1 MTGTLHIKNGIYQVV
16 LSQKDTNGKR
26 RQKWISTGLHEKG
39 NKRKAEAIMRKLLS
53 EYGNANVDFSAD
65 VLFVDFM
72 HSWLESMKNALEINS
87 YECYKDIITRYVDSY
102 FESRP
107 ISLQRLEPI
116 HIQQLYDFY
125 MAQGLSS
132 TTVLKV
138 HANIRK
144 ALQHAVNLNMIPY
157 NPADRV
163 VKPKKQ
169 KYVASFYDEEQV
181 NRLLDVTKG
190 ESIYSVILLTAFYGL
205 RRSEALGLRW
215 QDVNFKSRTVTICN
229 TVVEYDT
236 VVEKERTKTDS
247 SRRTLPLIAP
257 VEAYLLRLRAE
268 QERIAAYLGEGYIRN
283 DFICKQASGKPF
295 YPNYI
300 TERFGKLLARYSL
313 PKIRFHDLRHSAAT
327 MLLANGFSL
336 KEIQDWLGH
345 SDLGTTANIYAHVL
359 YKAKENMA
367 ECIGGKLRVG

>member
-16 LSQKDTNGKR
+16 LSQKDANGKR
-26 RQKWISTGLHEKG
+26 RQKWISTGLKEKG
-39 NKRKAEAIMRKLLS
+39 NKRKAEAFMRKLLS
-53 EYGNANVDFSAD
+53 EYESTKMSFSVD
-65 VLFVDFM
+65 VMFVDFM
-72 HSWLESMKNALEINS
+72 HTWLESMKNALEINS
-87 YECYKDIITRYVDSY
+87 YECYKDIIKRYVESY
-102 FESRP
+102 FKDKP
-107 ISLQRLEPI
+107 ISLQRLEPM
-116 HIQQLYDFY
+116 HIQQMYNYY
-125 MAQGLSS
+125 MEQGLSP

-144 ALQHAVNLNMIPY
+144 ALQHAVNLNIIPY

-181 NRLLDVTKG
+181 NLLLNATKD
-190 ESIYSVILLTAFYGL
+190 ESIYPVIFLTAFYGL

-215 QDVNFKSRTVTICN
+215 NDVSFKNRTVTICN

-257 VEAYLLRLRAE
+257 VEEYLLRLRAE
-268 QERIAAYLGEGYIRN
+268 QEKVAAYLGEGYIQN

-300 TERFGKLLARYSL
+300 TERFSKLIVRYSL
-313 PKIRFHDLRHSAAT
+313 PKIRFHDLRHSSAT

-336 KEIQDWLGH
+336 KEIQEWLGH
-345 SDLGTTANIYAHVL
+345 ADLGTTANIYAHVL
-359 YKAKENMA
+359 YKSKENMA
-367 ECIGGKLRVG
+367 ECIGGKLRAG